1 MKLIDES
8 KIAYGSN
15 EAYLK
20 LKHNAYFGNGFQSG
34 VYFAENELQNLAI
47 EFSDW
52 KDSNCIKQW
61 SSRHGAFWSV
71 NGKTAMYFHNR
82 ELFIIFMEQ
91 RTKLQT
97 KGCPI

>member
-8 KIAYGSN
+8 RIADGSN

-47 EFSDW
+47 EFADW
-52 KDSNCIKQW
+52 ITTAECTYAPIGDNTNEWIDLSKEGITIIINSKELFQEFIKQ
-61 SSRHGAFWSV
+61 R
-71 NGKTAMYFHNR
+71 K
-82 ELFIIFMEQ
+82 
-91 RTKLQT
+91 
-97 KGCPI
+97 